1 MRISDWS
8 SDVCSSDLRTA
19 LELPLFEARFG
30 FPAGS
35 IDGERVGHHAIAL
48 KLGARGVGFEVALHH
63 SEQLVEGL
71 VSNEAGGQSI
81 DARRRAAQTV
91 GHRHHVAGPA
101 PQLRRPRRT
110 PLTTDSLADAV
121 ERKRA

>member
-35 IDGERVGHHAIAL
+35 IDGERVGHHAIAH

-63 SEQLVEGL
+63 SEQLAVGL
-71 VSNEAGGQSI
+71 VYNEEGGQSI
-81 DARRRAAQTV
+81 DALRSAAKQVTPP
-91 GHRHHVAGPA
+91 HHVTRTALP
-101 PQLRRPRRT
+101 LSRPT
-110 PLTTDSLADAV
+110 PNPLTQKNTV
-121 ERKRA
+121 